1 MRKLPQKIGWS
12 LLTAVSVLL
21 FAALIMAALPFVGI
35 GMVLMA
41 VFDNLFEWLKKVSPF
56 KKEEAHK

>member
-21 FAALIMAALPFVGI
+21 FAALILAALPFVGI

-41 VFDNLFEWLKKVSPF
+41 VFDNLFEWLKEVSPF
-56 KKEEAHK
+56 KKEDAPK

>member
-21 FAALIMAALPFVGI
+21 FAALILAALPFVGI

-41 VFDNLFEWLKKVSPF
+41 VFDNLFEWLKEVSPF
-56 KKEEAHK
+56 KKEEAPK

>member
-41 VFDNLFEWLKKVSPF
+41 VFDNLFEWLKEVSPF

>member
-21 FAALIMAALPFVGI
+21 FAALILTALPFVGI
-35 GMVLMA
+35 VIVMMY
-41 VFDNLFEWLKKVSPF
+41 VFDELFEWLKDVSPF
-56 KKEEAHK
+56 KKEEAPK

>member
-21 FAALIMAALPFVGI
+21 FAALILTALPFVGI
-35 GMVLMA
+35 VIVMMY
-41 VFDNLFEWLKKVSPF
+41 VFDELFEWLKDVSPF
-56 KKEEAHK
+56 KKEEAPT

>member
-12 LLTAVSVLL
+12 ILTAVSVLL
-21 FAALIMAALPFVGI
+21 FAALILAALPFVGI

-41 VFDNLFEWLKKVSPF
+41 VFDNLFEWLKEVSPF
-56 KKEEAHK
+56 KKEEAPK

>member
-21 FAALIMAALPFVGI
+21 FAALILTALPFVGI
-35 GMVLMA
+35 AIVMMY
-41 VFDNLFEWLKKVSPF
+41 VFDELFEWLKDVSPF
-56 KKEEAHK
+56 KNEEAPK

>member
-21 FAALIMAALPFVGI
+21 FAALILAALPFVGI

-41 VFDNLFEWLKKVSPF
+41 VFDNLFEWLKQVSPF
-56 KKEEAHK
+56 KKEEAPK

>member
-21 FAALIMAALPFVGI
+21 FAALFLTALPFVGI

-41 VFDNLFEWLKKVSPF
+41 VFDNLFEWLKEVSPF
-56 KKEEAHK
+56 KKEEAPK

>member
-12 LLTAVSVLL
+12 LMTAVSVLL
-21 FAALIMAALPFVGI
+21 FAALILAALPFVGI

-41 VFDNLFEWLKKVSPF
+41 VFDNLFEWLKEVSPF
-56 KKEEAHK
+56 KKEEAPK

>member
-21 FAALIMAALPFVGI
+21 FAALILTALPFVGI
-35 GMVLMA
+35 AIVMMY
-41 VFDNLFEWLKKVSPF
+41 VFDELFKWLKDVSPF
-56 KKEEAHK
+56 KKEEAPK

>member
-1 MRKLPQKIGWS
+1 MRKLPQKIGWA

-41 VFDNLFEWLKKVSPF
+41 VFDNLFEWLKEVSPF

>member
-1 MRKLPQKIGWS
+1 MRKLPQKVGWS

-21 FAALIMAALPFVGI
+21 FAALILVMLPFIGI

-41 VFDNLFEWLKKVSPF
+41 AYDNLFEWLKRVSPF
-56 KKEEAHK
+56 KKEEAPK

>member
-21 FAALIMAALPFVGI
+21 FAALILTALPFVGI
-35 GMVLMA
+35 AIVMMY
-41 VFDNLFEWLKKVSPF
+41 VFDKLFEWLKDVSPL
-56 KKEEAHK
+56 KKEEAPK